1 MTKKQKH
8 KLRKKRE
15 KNRLRLRHLWQQMT
29 RAERED
35 ACKQTLPEHLWA
47 ARFWE
52 RVWALIPQ
60 IWQSDI
66 GRAPIPRRLQS

>member
-15 KNRLRLRHLWQQMT
+15 KNSLRLRHLWQQMT

-35 ACKQTLPEHLWA
+35 ACKQTLPGYMVP

-52 RVWALIPQ
+52 RVWLLIPE
-60 IWQSDI
+60 IWRSRI
-66 GRAPIPRRLQS
+66 AGATIPRRLRP